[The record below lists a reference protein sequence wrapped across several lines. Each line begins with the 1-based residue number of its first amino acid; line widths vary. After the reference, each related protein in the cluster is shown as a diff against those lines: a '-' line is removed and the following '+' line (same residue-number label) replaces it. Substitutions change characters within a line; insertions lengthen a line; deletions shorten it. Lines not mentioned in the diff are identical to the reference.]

1 MKVRFRVVVGWMV
14 LRVGVVGVGVAV
26 MVRLGVFSMSGLGVA
41 WAELALEE
49 ESMVFP
55 SAAVLLTGALW
66 WRTPPAMEK
75 GWFSHTRHV
84 KVGK

>member
-41 WAELALEE
+41 WAELAL
-49 ESMVFP
+49 
-55 SAAVLLTGALW
+55 
-66 WRTPPAMEK
+66 
-75 GWFSHTRHV
+75 
-84 KVGK
+84 

>member
-1 MKVRFRVVVGWMV
+1 
-14 LRVGVVGVGVAV
+14 
-26 MVRLGVFSMSGLGVA
+26 MSGLGVA